1 MKVRLH
7 CFAQS
12 GNSYKAAL
20 MLNLVGADW
29 EPVFVDFFNGETRT
43 DDFRELNEMGEVP
56 VLEAGDLVLTQSAV
70 ILDYLA
76 EEFDL
81 FDADSIPEHR
91 EIFRWLLFDNQKLT
105 GNIATLRYL
114 LQFTDQGESDVTS
127 FLRARARSALSILE
141 RRLDDREFILGDRA
155 TIADISCCGYLFW
168 PDELGID
175 WSYPAIDRWLGR
187 IRDLPGWVHPYE
199 LMPGYPRET
208 ETETTDKE

>member
-12 GNSYKAAL
+12 GNAYKAAL

-43 DDFRELNEMGEVP
+43 DAFRELNEMGEVP

-81 FDADSIPEHR
+81 FDANSIPEHR

-114 LQFTDQGESDVTS
+114 LQFTDQGESEVTS

-155 TIADISCCGYLFW
+155 TIADISLCGYLFW
-168 PDELGID
+168 QDELAID

-199 LMPGYPRET
+199 LMPGYPLET
-208 ETETTDKE
+208 VSGTT